1 MALVLSGG
9 LFRNAFQVG
18 VLEALHERGFR
29 PDLVIG
35 VSSGAWNGACLV
47 ADQLDQ
53 MRSFWQAVARLP
65 KLSLKNLRTNRTIF
79 NIRSIIEA
87 IPEAHLGFDAIARS
101 RTRLFVDATRVKD
114 FTFRL
119 LELNGRSDTEIFAGL
134 LASNLIPGLVGW
146 PVKVGGQRFV
156 DGGSTDRVP
165 YEAAIRAGAR
175 RPVGPHLEA
184 DYGLCPLVTVS
195 RTIPRCASLAPT
207 LGPAASDV
215 FAQPGAPALT
225 PDGSRPRRS
234 PCRAGTRCARRADR
248 DWRRTARLPRA

>member
-18 VLEALHERGFR
+18 VLEALHERGFQ

-53 MRSFWQAVARLP
+53 MRVFWQAVARLP
-65 KLSLKNLRTNRTIF
+65 KFSLKNLRTNRTIF

-87 IPEAHLGFDAIARS
+87 IPEAHLDFDAIARS
-101 RTRLFVDATRVKD
+101 RTRLFVGATRVKD

-119 LELNGRSDTEIFAGL
+119 LELNGRSDAEIFAGL
-134 LASNLIPGLVGW
+134 MASNLIPGLVGW
-146 PVKVGGQRFV
+146 PVKVDGERFV
-156 DGGSTDRVP
+156 DGGFTDRVP

-175 RPVGPHLEA
+175 RVVVIVPDDDRALRSRPWSHRHTEHLA
-184 DYGLCPLVTVS
+184 VS
-195 RTIPRCASLAPT
+195 RGR
-207 LGPAASDV
+207 
-215 FAQPGAPALT
+215 LT
-225 PDGSRPRRS
+225 VVAPRR
-234 PCRAGTRCARRADR
+234 
-248 DWRRTARLPRA
+248 RLPRPGHRLADVEAAIEEGYAVGRSVHL